1 VSTISR
7 ATPRAKA
14 KVKWRARYAI
24 TGGPELIP
32 AVVYFR
38 FGPKKLQAADGIAA
52 WHSPAVRFPPAN
64 MQLRRAQLT
73 LMLATLVPTVMML
86 ALGIVLVAIGQS
98 TTTLISGVLVLTFC
112 TTVITG
118 YILGS
123 IFVGKGASL
132 VRVQNDF
139 VSSVSHEL
147 RTPITSINLL
157 IESLRDG
164 RLEDDDRTQ
173 VLSLLG
179 RETARLEVL
188 VDRVLEL
195 SRLQS
200 SHVYARERIDV
211 TSLVDEAIA
220 SFDAQTL
227 TNPTPVKRVVEPGL
241 TVVGD
246 RPTLV
251 RALANLLTNAW
262 KYTGDDKQIAVE
274 ASVSPRWIE
283 LVVRDNG
290 PGIDRDEQR
299 AIFEQFSRGR
309 AAHQGGAAG
318 VGLGLSFVRAIVRG
332 HRGKIDVDSKPGD
345 TAFRI
350 RIKRRREPRVAP
362 RNKFAE
368 ART

>member
-1 VSTISR
+1 
-7 ATPRAKA
+7 
-14 KVKWRARYAI
+14 
-24 TGGPELIP
+24 
-32 AVVYFR
+32 
-38 FGPKKLQAADGIAA
+38 
-52 WHSPAVRFPPAN
+52 VRFPPAN
-64 MQLRRAQLT
+64 LQLRRAQLV
-73 LMLATLVPTVMML
+73 LMLAVLVPTVAMT
-86 ALGIVLVAIGQS
+86 GIGVILLVMGQS
-98 TTTLISGVLVLTFC
+98 TSTLISGVLVLTFC
-112 TTVITG
+112 TSGIAG
-118 YILGS
+118 YILVS

-200 SHVYARERIDV
+200 SYVYARDRIDV
-211 TSLVDEAIA
+211 AGLVDESIA
-220 SFDAQTL
+220 AFDAQTL
-227 TNPTPVKRVVEPGL
+227 TNPTPIERSVEEGL
-241 TVVGD
+241 TLVGD

-262 KYTGDDKQIAVE
+262 KYSGSDKRIVIE
-274 ASVSPRWIE
+274 ARSTPRWIE

-290 PGIDRDEQR
+290 PGIDRAEQS

-309 AAHQGGAAG
+309 AAHQSHAPGI
-318 VGLGLSFVRAIVRG
+318 GLGLSFVRAIVRG
-332 HRGKIDVDSKPGD
+332 HRGKIDLESRPGD

-350 RIKRRREPRVAP
+350 RLKRRREPKPAP
-362 RNKFAE
+362 GRRLEE

>member
-1 VSTISR
+1 
-7 ATPRAKA
+7 
-14 KVKWRARYAI
+14 
-24 TGGPELIP
+24 
-32 AVVYFR
+32 
-38 FGPKKLQAADGIAA
+38 
-52 WHSPAVRFPPAN
+52 VRFPPAN
-64 MQLRRAQLT
+64 LQLRRAQLV
-73 LMLATLVPTVMML
+73 LMLATLLPTVAMT
-86 ALGIVLVAIGQS
+86 GVGVVLLLTEQS
-98 TTTLISGVLVLTFC
+98 TTTLILAVLILTFC
-112 TTVITG
+112 TSVITG

-164 RLEDDDRTQ
+164 RLEETDRAE

-179 RETARLEVL
+179 RETARLAVL

-211 TSLVDEAIA
+211 GALVDEAVA
-220 SFDAQTL
+220 AFDAQTL
-227 TNPTPVKRVVEPGL
+227 TNPTPVERVVEPGL
-241 TVVGD
+241 TLVGD

-251 RALANLLTNAW
+251 SALSNLLTNAW
-262 KYTGDDKQIAVE
+262 KYTGDDKRIAIE
-274 ASVSPRWIE
+274 AKGTARWIE
-283 LVVRDNG
+283 LSVRDNG
-290 PGIDRDEQR
+290 PGIARGEQR

-309 AAHQGGAAG
+309 AAHQGGAPG

-332 HRGKIDVDSKPGD
+332 HRGKIDLESKPGD
-345 TAFRI
+345 TAFTI
-350 RIKRRREPRVAP
+350 RIKRRREPRAKTSP
-362 RNKFAE
+362 ANLLE